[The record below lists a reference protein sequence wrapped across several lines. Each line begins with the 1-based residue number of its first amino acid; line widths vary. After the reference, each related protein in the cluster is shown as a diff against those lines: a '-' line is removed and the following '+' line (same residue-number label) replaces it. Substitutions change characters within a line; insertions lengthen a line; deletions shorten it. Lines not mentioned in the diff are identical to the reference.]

1 MEVNKTNISRIET
14 YLNSVL
20 DGVVSEH
27 TYFGTIPD
35 AAIVKS
41 SDWQDMVMVEIPNG
55 ISDFDA
61 YGQGTALV
69 WLYSRPMESGKKNVP
84 KMSELETKLDEA
96 IRNASS
102 SDYYLTRR
110 MTFTDYDTEIKW
122 HCNVIEIIITIV

>member
-27 TYFGTIPD
+27 TYFGSIPD

-69 WLYSRPMESGKKNVP
+69 WLYARPMESGKKNVP
-84 KMSELETKLDEA
+84 KMSQLETKLDEA
-96 IRNASS
+96 IKNASS
-102 SDYYLTRR
+102 NEYYLTRR
-110 MTFTDYDTEIKW
+110 LTFTDYNTTINW

>member
-55 ISDFDA
+55 IADFDA

-69 WLYSRPMESGKKNVP
+69 WLYARPMDSGRKNVA
-84 KMSELETKLDEA
+84 KMSQLETNLDNA
-96 IRNASS
+96 IKNASS
-102 SDYYLTRR
+102 SEYYLTRR
-110 MTFTDYDTEIKW
+110 LTFTDYDTTINW

>member
-69 WLYSRPMESGKKNVP
+69 WLYARPMESGKKNVP
-84 KMSELETKLDEA
+84 KMSQLETKLDEA
-96 IRNASS
+96 IKNASS
-102 SDYYLTRR
+102 NEYYLTRR
-110 MTFTDYDTEIKW
+110 LTFTDYNTTINW

>member
-61 YGQGTALV
+61 YGQGTAFV
-69 WLYSRPMESGKKNVP
+69 WLYARPMESGKKNVP

-96 IRNASS
+96 IKKAPSS
-102 SDYYLTRR
+102 EYYLTRR
-110 MTFTDYDTEIKW
+110 MTFTDYNTTINW

>member
-69 WLYSRPMESGKKNVP
+69 WLYARPMESGKKNVP
-84 KMSELETKLDEA
+84 KMSELEMKLDEA
-96 IRNASS
+96 IKKASS
-102 SDYYLTRR
+102 SEYYLTRR

>member
-1 MEVNKTNISRIET
+1 MDSNKTNISRIET

-27 TYFGTIPD
+27 TYFGYTPD
-35 AAIVKS
+35 ASIVKS

-55 ISDFDA
+55 ITDFDA

-69 WLYSRPMESGKKNVP
+69 WLYARPMESGRKNVP
-84 KMSELETKLDEA
+84 KMSQLETKLDEA
-96 IRNASS
+96 IKNASS
-102 SDYYLTRR
+102 SEYYLTRR
-110 MTFTDYDTEIKW
+110 MTFTDYDTTINW